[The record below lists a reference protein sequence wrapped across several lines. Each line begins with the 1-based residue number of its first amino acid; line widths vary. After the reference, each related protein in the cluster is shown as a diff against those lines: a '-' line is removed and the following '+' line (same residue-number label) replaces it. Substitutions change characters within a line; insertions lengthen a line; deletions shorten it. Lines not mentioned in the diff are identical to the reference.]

1 MSTDNTRSMTFQA
14 EPPAAFAALQEAAR
28 RSGLR
33 FVAGDAA
40 AGTAV
45 FSSGFTLMTFGEKV
59 ASRIT
64 KQAPGTV
71 QVTLSSGPTFGIVGR
86 RSRQGSSVD
95 RMSEALGRL
104 LPPVG

>member
-33 FVAGDAA
+33 FVAGDAT

-59 ASRIT
+59 TARIT

-71 QVTLSSGPTFGIVGR
+71 QVTLSSGPQFGVVGFR
-86 RSRQGSSVD
+86 GRKGAGLD
-95 RMSEALGRL
+95 RMAQSLGEL
-104 LPPVG
+104 LPRAG